1 MRPKRLVKEA
11 TEEQLQQH
19 FAKDPYQSTPKK
31 MNADCVSKSGSKSL
45 RKIPLTNSWCQT
57 IPVYQPNQAVF
68 TFLTGSS

>member
-1 MRPKRLVKEA
+1 
-11 TEEQLQQH
+11 
-19 FAKDPYQSTPKK
+19 

-68 TFLTGSS
+68 TFLQAVPKTLLDDRLIRDEDWQNIPDSTKVCG